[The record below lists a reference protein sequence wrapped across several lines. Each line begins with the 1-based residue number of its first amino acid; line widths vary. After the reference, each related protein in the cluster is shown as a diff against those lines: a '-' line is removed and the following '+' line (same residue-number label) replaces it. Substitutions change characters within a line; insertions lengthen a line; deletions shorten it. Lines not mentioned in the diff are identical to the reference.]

1 MSISESLTE
10 ANQTVL
16 DAIAASEGP
25 ITMGLLP
32 LSESDGENCIRSVIG
47 FCNGKLERL
56 LNLMRIS
63 APAAACYAVAS
74 CTSQACTGGRK
85 FWAPVTNRLEIDIH
99 SPLDR
104 EKFSDI
110 YEQTCVRLG
119 VVNPDVGSMAW
130 SHIAP
135 IMAQASILHAWT
147 DGLASGINT
156 TIKTTPIPDLEDPA
170 ALDNFSRSL
179 ASHIHN
185 MANLKNVI
193 LTEVGGIVAHRLIS
207 SYVYGRYDILP
218 THLQAPMREAFAS
231 SGTVSTLKSPYVSFS
246 HALGEFELVLPKQPG
261 KFTSHQTHWLING
274 TQHSVQSENHICESE
289 LPMGT
294 VEIQLKELGM
304 EYPDQKFKVT
314 IGLEKAFRIFDE
326 RNMREKQVSEDSDI
340 TLPPGDYMVVML
352 PEVSTNDPAF
362 EELVGKYKLL
372 SRLPLRPG
380 SEPLEISQHGRTVT
394 LNCALKTGIYHDGDS
409 GDYVTLG
416 NGQLLHYGPS
426 FGFLTY
432 VPKDQHRGTLKIKIM
447 SDEQTLLEEDQE
459 LHSHEE
465 GVYDYSTRL
474 EDALVKCIGGLPPGI
489 HPLELGIS
497 TSSSSASRKLWYWN
511 GLERISDSLG
521 FICINA
527 PENIKF
533 RTSKGIKKSTRG
545 CEFLPDYH
553 APEVVITL
561 DNNVELHIPRAG
573 VQATSYSSEDD
584 WEEGLNSGD
593 SISVRE
599 RDSRIIK
606 FHSGGF
612 QQWHIDCSG
621 RELAKLDRTR
631 TQYSISLRSIV
642 AQFGNSG
649 NISAVCENGD
659 KFTLFSYATSLIASP
674 LMHSADHAAKQDIW
688 TTDIPSEDLGDLAL
702 ELINYTTDPD
712 TPPLLTTLLSGS
724 GLEDE
729 TEFDVEI
736 CSGITAGIKQ
746 LPTKNNNPAQI
757 RLTVTIDT
765 ETVDGELLFLNV
777 MHMPQGTE
785 KWINLHCKEPHNTSQ
800 LTITSLHSAHEI
812 VEGCSW
818 WNHLWHISDKGL
830 TIDMKEIYEDVP
842 PEKIDSALGTISR
855 IISTKY
861 PTDMFLNSAS
871 YLLSLPYR
879 LYRRRAAAGEYDADL
894 WWHNATNEI
903 AEHAASRTS
912 PVVRSF
918 LFASNSHALTHQ
930 WDSGTHVIHTDP
942 HNIMACFSLLER
954 VKSIGDRVSY
964 ASAHYHL
971 GTHPEE
977 LFQSFDNFGK
987 VMTGH
992 DAHFGSFK
1000 FNDFLSAMTRKAEA
1014 HSEKYSSLEQP
1025 PVLSARHLLSAI
1037 TALNRRSRTLWKASE
1052 SDDPDHML
1060 HGRVQALTLTHR
1072 QLEKSIRNINQ
1083 SIGYQPSQRLS
1094 TYESETIYYP
1104 DLPSLDNPQAKQ
1116 LADLSWALCVT
1127 ARATAHGKMNLT
1139 TFTKLKNQFSADN
1152 IAKHPINL
1160 VLTFA
1165 PELYA
1170 YYTALLDFAL
1180 LKNAQQ

>member
-16 DAIAASEGP
+16 DAIAASDGP

-32 LSESDGENCIRSVIG
+32 LSETDGENCIQAVIG
-47 FCNGKLERL
+47 FCDGSLVRL

-63 APAAACYAVAS
+63 APAAASYAVAS
-74 CTSQACTGGRK
+74 CTSQACKGGRS
-85 FWAPVTNRLEIDIH
+85 FWAPVTNKLGIDIH
-99 SPLDR
+99 TLER

-119 VVNPDVGSMAW
+119 VVNPDVTSMAW

-156 TIKTTPIPDLEDPA
+156 TIKTTPVPDLEDPV

-179 ASHIHN
+179 ACHIHN

-207 SYVYGRYDILP
+207 SYVYGRYEILP
-218 THLQAPMREAFAS
+218 THLQTPMREAFAS
-231 SGTVSTLKSPYVSFS
+231 GGSVSTLKSPYVSFS

-261 KFTSHQTHWLING
+261 KFTTHHTHWLING
-274 TQHSVQSENHICESE
+274 IQHSVQSENHICESE
-289 LPMGT
+289 LPKGAI
-294 VEIQLKELGM
+294 EIQLKMLGM
-304 EYPDQKFKVT
+304 DYPDQKFQVT
-314 IGLEKAFRIFDE
+314 MGLDKTFRIFDE
-326 RNMREKQVSEDSDI
+326 SNMREKLVKDHGDI
-340 TLPPGDYMVVML
+340 TLPPGEYMVVML
-352 PEVSTNDPAF
+352 PEVTTNDPDF
-362 EELVGKYKLL
+362 EELVGNYKLL
-372 SRLPLRPG
+372 AGVALRPG
-380 SEPLEISQHGRTVT
+380 SEPLELTNHGHAVT
-394 LNCALKTGIYHDGDS
+394 LNSALKTGIYHAGDS
-409 GDYVTLG
+409 GDYLTLG
-416 NGQLLHYGPS
+416 NGELLHYGPG
-426 FGFLTY
+426 FGFLAY
-432 VPKDQHRGTLKIKIM
+432 VPKDQHRGTLKIRIM
-447 SDEQTLLEEDQE
+447 SNGQTLFEEDQE
-459 LHSHEE
+459 LDSQDE
-465 GVYDYSTRL
+465 GVYDYSARL
-474 EDALVKCIGGLPPGI
+474 EDALAECIEGLSPGI
-489 HPLELGIS
+489 HPLQLGIS
-497 TSSSSASRKLWYWN
+497 TSSSSATREFWYWKD
-511 GLERISDSLG
+511 LERISDALG
-521 FICINA
+521 FICTKA
-527 PENIKF
+527 PENINFKK
-533 RTSKGIKKSTRG
+533 SKGIKSSQRG
-545 CEFLPDYH
+545 CAFLADYH
-553 APEVVITL
+553 APGVVITL
-561 DNNVELHIPRAG
+561 NDDTQLHVPKAG
-573 VQATSYSSEDD
+573 VQATCFSPEDD
-584 WEEGLNSGD
+584 WEEALKDGD
-593 SISVRE
+593 SLAVRE

-612 QQWHIDCSG
+612 QQWSIQCGG

-649 NISAVCENGD
+649 GVSAVSEDGNSLP
-659 KFTLFSYATSLIASP
+659 LFSYATSLIASP
-674 LMHSADHAAKQDIW
+674 LKHGADHAAKRDVW
-688 TTDIPSEDLGDLAL
+688 TTEIPVEDLGALGL
-702 ELINYTTDPD
+702 ELSDYASEPD
-712 TPPLLTTLLSGS
+712 TPPLLTSLAGS
-724 GLEDE
+724 SE
-729 TEFDVEI
+729 TEDGADADVDI
-736 CSGITAGIKQ
+736 YNGITAGVKL
-746 LPTKNNNPAQI
+746 LPAKNHDPARI
-757 RLTVTIDT
+757 RLTVTIDA
-765 ETVDGELLFLNV
+765 ETVDGKLLFINV

-785 KWINLHCKEPHNTSQ
+785 KWINLHCKEAHNTSQ
-800 LTITSLHSAHEI
+800 LTIVSLLSAHQI
-812 VEGCSW
+812 GEGYSW
-818 WNHLWHISDKGL
+818 WNHLWHINDKDL
-830 TIDMKEIYEDVP
+830 IIEMKNIYADVP
-842 PEKIDSALGTISR
+842 AERIDSALGTISR

-861 PTDMFLNSAS
+861 PTDVFLNSAS

-894 WWHNATNEI
+894 WWRNATNEI
-903 AEHAASRTS
+903 VQHAASRTT

-930 WDSGTHVIHTDP
+930 WDSGTHVIDSDP
-942 HNIMACFSLLER
+942 QNIMASFSLLEK

-1000 FNDFLSAMTRKAEA
+1000 FNDFLSAITRKAEA
-1014 HSEKYSSLEQP
+1014 HSEKYSSLKQP

-1060 HGRVQALTLTHR
+1060 HDRVQALTLAHR

-1083 SIGYQPSQRLS
+1083 SIGYQPSQRLT

-1116 LADLSWALCVT
+1116 LADLTWALCVT
-1127 ARATAHGKMNLT
+1127 ARATAHGKNE
-1139 TFTKLKNQFSADN
+1139 S
-1152 IAKHPINL
+1152 
-1160 VLTFA
+1160 
-1165 PELYA
+1165 
-1170 YYTALLDFAL
+1170 YYIHET
-1180 LKNAQQ
+1180 